1 MRSKLISNFGVSM
14 VGFYQ
19 SIASVALIIVGVYE
33 ISEQKLTMGG
43 LIACSML
50 MSRALS
56 PMGQLALFLSRWAQ
70 TRISLR
76 SVTRLLER
84 QVERPQGKTFVIRDR
99 IDGGI
104 EFQSVLFAYPGAP
117 VPALR
122 NVSLKIAPGERVAII
137 GRSGSG
143 KSTIAK
149 LIAGLYEPMEGAV
162 LVGGVDTRQLD
173 PQQLRRSIGA
183 VPQDPFL
190 FNGTVRVNIAYGAE
204 HVDDATMMR
213 AAQEAG
219 VDEFIKTHPM
229 GYDLPVGE
237 RGALLSGGQRQAIVL
252 ARALVGD
259 TSMLLLDEPS
269 SSLDAGAELALRKRL
284 VALRPGETLVL
295 ITHRL
300 QLLDV
305 VDRVIVMHGGQVVL
319 DGPREA
325 VMQKLTQKEA
335 A

>member
-1 MRSKLISNFGVSM
+1 
-14 VGFYQ
+14 
-19 SIASVALIIVGVYE
+19 
-33 ISEQKLTMGG
+33 
-43 LIACSML
+43 
-50 MSRALS
+50 
-56 PMGQLALFLSRWAQ
+56 
-70 TRISLR
+70 
-76 SVTRLLER
+76 
-84 QVERPQGKTFVIRDR
+84 
-99 IDGGI
+99 
-104 EFQSVLFAYPGAP
+104 

-122 NVSLKIAPGERVAII
+122 NVSLKIAQGERVAII

-149 LIAGLYEPMEGAV
+149 LITGLYEPMEGAV

-173 PQQLRRSIGA
+173 PQQLRRAIGA

-204 HVDDATMMR
+204 AVDDAAMMR

-269 SSLDAGAELALRKRL
+269 SSLDAGAEMTLRKRL

-319 DGPREA
+319 DGPRDA